1 MRIIKKTGEK
11 YCPPDAYGRE
21 RNYQCVGDG
30 QQEKGGGKG
39 SQGFFANITRTIG
52 WTDCQCGEGFRP
64 GIVLDPFA
72 GSGTTLAMARR
83 YNRQYIGY
91 EVNQKYL
98 KFDYDRIAREDTLF
112 NLDKP
117 AKKDRLGVKD
127 GR

>member
-1 MRIIKKTGEK
+1 M
-11 YCPPDAYGRE
+11 
-21 RNYQCVGDG
+21 GDG

-52 WTDCQCGEGFRP
+52 WTDCPYGEGFRP

-72 GSGTTLAMARR
+72 GSGTTLAMPRR